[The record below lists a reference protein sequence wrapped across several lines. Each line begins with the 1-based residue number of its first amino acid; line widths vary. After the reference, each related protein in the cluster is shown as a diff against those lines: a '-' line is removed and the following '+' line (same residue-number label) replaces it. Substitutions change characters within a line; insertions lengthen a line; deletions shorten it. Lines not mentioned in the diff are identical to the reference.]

1 MPSVIRMAFSAAETL
16 SPRLAGRL
24 ALILFRRVGSS
35 LPVRPDERATHDSA
49 RVGTITVNNKN
60 VVTYQWGT
68 GARAVLLVHGW
79 RGRAVQFAR
88 LIRELRAEGYTV
100 VSFDAPANGSSDGR
114 YTDVREYVDAMVQ
127 LQRQHGSFEAVVA
140 HSFGVLGAIS
150 AVANGLDAQRVVG
163 ISGVAEPGYLL
174 SYFGQSLGLEPAATA
189 ELGAAFVRRVFANE
203 PDALSRFSGVL
214 NPLPAAVALLL
225 LHDRVDPVVDI
236 EQSEQLH
243 AAHGERSHLVVTEG
257 LGHRRI
263 LSADVTL
270 DAVLEFIASPLP
282 VAPAR
287 PVERHRA
294 CYRPP
299 TTSRK
304 P

>member
-1 MPSVIRMAFSAAETL
+1 MPSVIRMTFSAAETL

-24 ALILFRRVGSS
+24 ALILFRRVGSR
-35 LPVRPDERATHDSA
+35 LAVRPDERATHESA
-49 RVGTITVNNKN
+49 RVGRITVNNKN
-60 VVTYQWGT
+60 VITYQWGT
-68 GARAVLLVHGW
+68 GARPVLLVHGW
-79 RGRAVQFAR
+79 RGRAIQFAR

-150 AVANGLDAQRVVG
+150 AVANGLDAHRVIG

-174 SYFGQSLGLEPAATA
+174 SYFGQLIGLGPAATA
-189 ELGAAFVRRVFANE
+189 ELGAAFVHRVFANQ
-203 PDALSRFSGVL
+203 PGALARFSGVL

-225 LHDRVDPVVDI
+225 LHDRMDPVVDI
-236 EQSEQLH
+236 EQSEHLH
-243 AAHGERSHLVVTEG
+243 AAHGDRSHLIATEG
-257 LGHRRI
+257 FGHRRI

-270 DAVLEFIASPLP
+270 DAVLEFIAAPLP
-282 VAPAR
+282 GAPAR
-287 PVERHRA
+287 SVESHRV
-294 CYRPP
+294 C
-299 TTSRK
+299 
-304 P
+304 

>member
-24 ALILFRRVGSS
+24 ALILFRRVGSR

-68 GARAVLLVHGW
+68 GARPVLLVHGW

-127 LQRQHGSFEAVVA
+127 LQRLHGSFEAVVA

-150 AVANGLDAQRVVG
+150 AVANGLDTNRVVG

-174 SYFGQSLGLEPAATA
+174 SYFGQSLGLGPAATA
-189 ELGAAFVRRVFANE
+189 ELGAAFVRRVFENE
-203 PDALSRFSGVL
+203 PDALSRFSGVQ
-214 NPLPAAVALLL
+214 NPLPASVALLL
-225 LHDRVDPVVDI
+225 FHDRVDPVVDI

-243 AAHGERSHLVVTEG
+243 AAHGERSHLVATEG

-263 LSADVTL
+263 LSADLTL
-270 DAVLEFIASPLP
+270 DAVLEFIAAPLP
-282 VAPAR
+282 VAQGR
-287 PVERHRA
+287 SVERR
-294 CYRPP
+294 
-299 TTSRK
+299 
-304 P
+304 